1 MAPERGLAGSWTAA
15 ELGVHPVI
23 GGGPMTAYI
32 RRPHDT
38 LLRTMLDPD
47 VTDSRLVVVRGDPA
61 TGKTRAVY
69 EVIAD
74 RLADWSLEELR
85 AAGASEAVAAL
96 LARDPAG
103 KVTVGSDPPFRLTW
117 RRHVARLLAALRA
130 AGADDAV
137 RVLAGRGADAGLFG
151 LFLET
156 YPGEAPDYRFGREP
170 DGSPSLPWTWQP
182 PGGSA

>member
-1 MAPERGLAGSWTAA
+1 MGAAAGTLAT
-15 ELGVHPVI
+15 
-23 GGGPMTAYI
+23 
-32 RRPHDT
+32 R
-38 LLRTMLDPD
+38 
-47 VTDSRLVVVRGDPA
+47 A
-61 TGKTRAVY
+61 TGQASLEDAQGAARLLEELRAVAAGDAVRAVATRAAGEASLDDPQGV
-69 EVIAD
+69 A
-74 RLADWSLEELR
+74 RLLEELR

-170 DGSPSLPWTWQP
+170 DGTPSPSWTWQP